1 MEKPSKRTQKF
12 LAAAT
17 TPIAIV
23 AAGALVYQASYA
35 AFTGQ
40 TRNSGNEWSTGS
52 VNLTDDD
59 SGAAR
64 FQVANMLPA
73 QTDTKCIKVTADAS
87 VPSTVKGYAVN
98 PVTSVQGLENRVKIS
113 ISSGD
118 GGSFANCAGFVGR
131 GDRKGTRL
139 NSSH

>member
-73 QTDTKCIKVTADAS
+73 QTATKCIKVTADAS
-87 VPSTVKGYAVN
+87 DRKSV
-98 PVTSVQGLENRVKIS
+98 VQGKSVSVRV
-113 ISSGD
+113 D
-118 GGSFANCAGFVGR
+118 LGGR
-131 GDRKGTRL
+131 RHIKK
-139 NSSH
+139 

>member
-40 TRNSGNEWSTGS
+40 TRNSGNAWSTGS

-73 QTDTKCIKVTADAS
+73 QTDTQCIKVTADAS
-87 VPSTVKGYAVN
+87 VPRRSEEHTSELQSLMRTSYAV
-98 PVTSVQGLENRVKIS
+98 
-113 ISSGD
+113 
-118 GGSFANCAGFVGR
+118 
-131 GDRKGTRL
+131 
-139 NSSH
+139 